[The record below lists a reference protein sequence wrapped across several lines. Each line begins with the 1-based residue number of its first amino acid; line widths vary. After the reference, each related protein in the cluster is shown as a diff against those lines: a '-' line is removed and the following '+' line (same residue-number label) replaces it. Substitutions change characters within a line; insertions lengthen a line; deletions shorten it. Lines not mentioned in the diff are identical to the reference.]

1 MEIPRL
7 ITILG
12 PTAVGKTRLAALLAH
27 RLGGEIISAD
37 SRQVYK
43 GMTIGTGKDLDD
55 YMVNGVKISYH
66 MIDVAHPNEEFHVFR
81 FKQLFQEAADAILQ
95 RGNQPVLCG
104 GTGLYL
110 DAVLR
115 DYFFVEVPENQL
127 LRHKLAEKRIEELAS
142 MLQSMRKV
150 HNKTDL
156 EDRERLMRAIEIC
169 EYHRNVDTEKEQIR
183 IQDSCVFG
191 VHVPREVV
199 RNRISLRLSSR
210 MNEGMVDEVEKLI
223 DEGVSHQRLISFG
236 LEYKFVTLYLLGHL
250 TKQEMEEKLCI
261 AIHQFA
267 KRQMSWFRRMERLGV
282 RIEWIDGLLP
292 QEERAEA
299 VLKILKK
306 LV

>member
-55 YMVNGVKISYH
+55 YMVKGIKIPYH
-66 MIDVAHPNEEFHVFR
+66 LIDIVHPKEEFHVFR
-81 FKQLFQEAADAILQ
+81 FKQLFSEAVAEILE
-95 RGNQPVLCG
+95 RGNLPVLCG

-115 DYFFVEVPENQL
+115 DYFFVEVPENQI
-127 LRHKLAEKRIEELAS
+127 LRNKLAEKNIEELAS
-142 MLQSMRKV
+142 ILQSMKKV

-156 EDRERLMRAIEIC
+156 EDRERLLRAIEIC
-169 EYHRNVDTEKEQIR
+169 EYHRNVDTENEQIR
-183 IQDSCVFG
+183 IHDSRVFG
-191 VHVPREVV
+191 VQVPREVV
-199 RNRISLRLSSR
+199 RHRITQRLGNRIE
-210 MNEGMVDEVEKLI
+210 EGMVEEVQQLL

-236 LEYKFVTLYLLGHL
+236 LEYKFVTLYLIGQL

-282 RIEWIDGLLP
+282 AIEWIDGMLE
-292 QEERAEA
+292 QEERVEA
-299 VLKILKK
+299 VLKTL
-306 LV
+306 